1 MPAKLGK
8 SKKTVAKKTG
18 KGQAPASMVASQEA
32 KIKKRGGRV
41 SFRRDGNL
49 PVGNY

>member
-1 MPAKLGK
+1 MPTSSGK
-8 SKKTVAKKTG
+8 TKKVVAKKTS
-18 KGQAPASMVASQEA
+18 KGQAPSSMVASQEA